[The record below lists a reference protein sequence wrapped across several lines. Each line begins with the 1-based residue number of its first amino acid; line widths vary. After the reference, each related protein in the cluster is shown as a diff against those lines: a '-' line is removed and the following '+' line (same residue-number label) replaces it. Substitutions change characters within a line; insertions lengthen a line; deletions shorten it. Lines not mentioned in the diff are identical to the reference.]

1 MTFKYAL
8 RFFIHLCTGP
18 HNLAGLYESM
28 GDYDRALPLYLRS
41 LDIKEK
47 VLGAEHPAVATSLNN
62 LAGLYESTGDT
73 DRALPLYQRSID
85 ILEKVLGSEHPST
98 ITVKENMNKLVLKL
112 K

>member
-1 MTFKYAL
+1 
-8 RFFIHLCTGP
+8 
-18 HNLAGLYESM
+18 
-28 GDYDRALPLYLRS
+28 
-41 LDIKEK
+41 
-47 VLGAEHPAVATSLNN
+47 HPTVATSLNN
-62 LAGLYESTGDT
+62 LAALYESTGDT